1 MTSEIFTLTKNPY
14 RQNVKLEG
22 GKPFILHSDF
32 KPAGDQPQAIEELT
46 RNIVEG
52 ETNQVLLGATGTGK
66 TFTMV
71 KVIETLQ
78 RPAIVIAPNKTLAA
92 QLYGEFKSFF
102 PENSVEYFVS
112 YYDYYQPEAY
122 VPRTD
127 TYVEKEAQINEHID
141 RMRHSA
147 TRALL
152 EKDDVVIVASVS
164 CIYGIGS
171 FESYSDMS
179 LDLIAGHEYDQRKVI
194 NNLVEQ
200 QYRRNDTFFQRGCF
214 RVRGDIVEIWPAH
227 YEDRAWRL
235 SFFGDEVE
243 TVQEFDPLTGEVF
256 DNLDQIRVYANSHY
270 VTPRP
275 TILQA
280 IENIKVELRHRLAH
294 LTEAG
299 RLLEAQRL
307 EQRTNF
313 DLEMLTAAGVCKGIE
328 NYSRYLTGR
337 NPGEPPPTLLEY
349 LPEKAIMFIDE
360 SHVTVSQLGGMYKGD
375 YRRKSTLSEHG
386 FRLPSCI
393 DNRPLKFEEW
403 ESYRPQTVFVSA
415 TPGDWELQKTE
426 GVVVEQIVRPTGLLD
441 PEIVVRPVT
450 HQVDELLEEIRV
462 VTQKGYRVLV
472 TTLTK
477 RMAEDLTEYL
487 HEQGIRVRYLHSDVE
502 TLERIEIIRD
512 LRLGTFD
519 VLVGINLLREGL
531 DIPECGLVAILD
543 ADKEG
548 FLRSERSLIQTVGR
562 ASRNAEG
569 KVIMFADKITRS
581 MEAAIS
587 ETERRREKQKK
598 YNEEHGIVAQTVQKN
613 ISDAFAGVYSS
624 DIDANRITADL
635 ETHKIGANL
644 QAHLDDLRKQMYK
657 AAENLEFEDAARIR
671 DEIKRLETVEL
682 VLADDPLA
690 RQSKVEEMVSEALE
704 ARGRSK
710 LGKPGTRK
718 FKSPLK

>member
-32 KPAGDQPQAIEELT
+32 NPAGDQPQAIEELT

-214 RVRGDIVEIWPAH
+214 RVRGDIIEIWPAH

-235 SFFGDEVE
+235 SFFGDEIE
-243 TVQEFDPLTGEVF
+243 MVQEFDPLTGEVF

-299 RLLEAQRL
+299 KLLEAQRL

-349 LPEKAIMFIDE
+349 LPEQAIMFIDE

-450 HQVDELLEEIRV
+450 HQVDELLEEIRI
-462 VTQKGYRVLV
+462 VTQKGFRVLV

-548 FLRSERSLIQTVGR
+548 FLRSERSLIQTIGR

-569 KVIMFADKITRS
+569 KVIMFADRITRS

-587 ETERRREKQKK
+587 ETDRRREKQKK

-644 QAHLDDLRKQMYK
+644 QAHLDDLRKQMNK

-710 LGKPGTRK
+710 SGKPGTRK

>member
-71 KVIETLQ
+71 KVIEALQ

-275 TILQA
+275 TVLQA

-710 LGKPGTRK
+710 SGKPGTRK

>member
-32 KPAGDQPQAIEELT
+32 QPAGDQPQAIEELT
-46 RNIVEG
+46 RNIAEG

-280 IENIKVELRHRLAH
+280 IENIKVELRHRLTH

-299 RLLEAQRL
+299 KLLEAQRL

-349 LPEKAIMFIDE
+349 LPEQAIMFIDE

-375 YRRKSTLSEHG
+375 YRRKSTLAEHG

-441 PEIVVRPVT
+441 PDIIVRPVT

-462 VTQKGYRVLV
+462 VTQKGFRVLV

-598 YNEEHGIVAQTVQKN
+598 YNEEHEIVAQTVQKN
-613 ISDAFAGVYSS
+613 ITDAFAGVYSS

>member
-71 KVIETLQ
+71 KVIEALQ

-349 LPEKAIMFIDE
+349 LPEQAIMFIDE

-548 FLRSERSLIQTVGR
+548 FLRSERSLIQTIGR

-569 KVIMFADKITRS
+569 KVIMFADRITRS

-598 YNEEHGIVAQTVQKN
+598 YNEEHGIIAQTVQKN

-624 DIDANRITADL
+624 DIDTNRITADL

-644 QAHLDDLRKQMYK
+644 QAHLDDLRKQMYN

-710 LGKPGTRK
+710 SGKPGTRK

>member
-200 QYRRNDTFFQRGCF
+200 QYRRNDMFFQRGCF

-299 RLLEAQRL
+299 KLLEAQRL

-349 LPEKAIMFIDE
+349 LPEQAIMFIDE

-450 HQVDELLEEIRV
+450 HQVDELLEEIRI
-462 VTQKGYRVLV
+462 VTQKGFRVLV

-519 VLVGINLLREGL
+519 VLIGINLLREGL

-548 FLRSERSLIQTVGR
+548 FLRSERSLIQTIGR

-569 KVIMFADKITRS
+569 KVIMFADRITRS

-587 ETERRREKQKK
+587 ETDRRREKQKK

-710 LGKPGTRK
+710 SGKPGTRK

>member
-1 MTSEIFTLTKNPY
+1 MTADIFTLAQNPL
-14 RQNVKLEG
+14 RQREKLEG
-22 GKPFILHSDF
+22 GKPFILHTDF
-32 KPAGDQPQAIEELT
+32 KPAGDQPQAIKELT
-46 RNIVEG
+46 QNINEG
-52 ETNQVLLGATGTGK
+52 EINQVLLGATGTGK

-122 VPRTD
+122 VARTD
-127 TYVEKEAQINEHID
+127 TYIEKEAQINEHID

-179 LDLIAGHEYDQRKVI
+179 IDLISGHEYDQRKVI

-200 QYRRNDTFFQRGCF
+200 QYRRNDSFFQRGCF
-214 RVRGDIVEIWPAH
+214 RVRGDVLEIWPAH

-235 SFFGDEVE
+235 SFFGDEIE

-256 DNLDQIRVYANSHY
+256 DNLDQIRIYANSHY

-280 IENIKVELRHRLAH
+280 IENIKLELRHRLRE

-299 RLLEAQRL
+299 KLLEAQRL

-313 DLEMLTAAGVCKGIE
+313 DLEMLLAAGVCKGIE

-349 LPEKAIMFIDE
+349 LPEKALMFIDE

-375 YRRKSTLSEHG
+375 YRRKSTLADHG

-393 DNRPLKFEEW
+393 DNRPLNFNEW
-403 ESYRPQTVFVSA
+403 ETFRPQTVFVSA
-415 TPGDWELQKTE
+415 TPGDWELEKTE

-441 PEIVVRPVT
+441 PEIVIKPVT
-450 HQVDELLEEIRV
+450 HQVDDLLEEIRV

-548 FLRSERSLIQTVGR
+548 FLRSERSLIQTIGR

-587 ETERRREKQKK
+587 ETDRRREKQKK

-613 ISDAFAGVYSS
+613 ITDAFAGVYSS
-624 DIDANRITADL
+624 DTDTKRITADL

-644 QAHLDDLRKQMYK
+644 QTHLDDLRGKMFQ
-657 AAENLEFEDAARIR
+657 AAENLEFEEAARIR

-682 VLADDPLA
+682 VLIDDPLA
-690 RQSKVEEMVSEALE
+690 RQSKVEAMVSEAIE

-710 LGKPGTRK
+710 SGKPGTRK
-718 FKSPLK
+718 FNSPLK